1 MCLISLALCPPAL
14 VAVLGVCILMKSL
27 THYPWCQL
35 TLTFNISSCSIHSE
49 SQDFRGKLTRRLK
62 PAVSRCLNSKIS
74 TVNFEAYGD
83 LLRASRRCE
92 KIPASITEV

>member
-49 SQDFRGKLTRRLK
+49 SQDFRDLIRLVK
-62 PAVSRCLNSKIS
+62 MGAAPRALSDVSCCRTHPPFPMSC
-74 TVNFEAYGD
+74 Y
-83 LLRASRRCE
+83 
-92 KIPASITEV
+92 